1 MILGLACA
9 LGAALLYGVATVAQA
24 VAARRL
30 PPTDDGGWLPMI
42 RAAVTS
48 PLLIAVVAA
57 DLVGA
62 LLHLVAIDL
71 VPLYLAQAGIAASL
85 PVTALVSARVLHER
99 LRGRDWL
106 AIVATGGGIA
116 LLAVDAGK
124 AGTDDGGDGFVLG
137 LYVLLVAIMVLG
149 FLAYRGSGRASGAVL
164 SLLAGL
170 GYTGV
175 TLGAR
180 VLGTPSW
187 SWHTVLLMIVMGFS
201 GLLAFGLYSFALQR
215 VPAAAATA
223 PLVLSET
230 GAPTL
235 VGILLLGD
243 VVSSGAWPLIIVG
256 LSLAMAGS
264 IWLAGFEGRTLD
276 RVRDGAPSPG
286 PRVAS

>member
-1 MILGLACA
+1 MGEDLAMILGLACA
-9 LGAALLYGVATVAQA
+9 LGAALLYGVASVAQA

-30 PPTDDGGWLPMI
+30 PSTDDGWLPMV

-48 PLLIAVVAA
+48 PILVAVVAA

-85 PVTALVSARVLHER
+85 PVTALVSARVLRER
-99 LRGRDWL
+99 LGVKDWA
-106 AIVATGGGIA
+106 AILATGLGIL
-116 LLAVDAGK
+116 LLAVRAGK
-124 AGTDDGGDGFVLG
+124 AGTSDGGSGFVVG
-137 LYVLLVAIMVLG
+137 LYAVVAALVVVG
-149 FLAYRGSGRASGAVL
+149 VVAYRGSGRVSGGVL
-164 SLLAGL
+164 SLLSGL
-170 GYTGV
+170 GYSVT

-187 SWHTVLLMIVMGFS
+187 SWHTA
-201 GLLAFGLYSFALQR
+201 LLALVMAVSGVLGFTLYSFALQR

-230 GAPTL
+230 VAPTL
-235 VGILLLGD
+235 VGILILGD
-243 VVSSGAWPLIIVG
+243 GVSSGAWPLIVVG
-256 LSLAMAGS
+256 LLLAMAGS

-276 RVRDGAPSPG
+276 RVRSGASMSP
-286 PRVAS
+286 